1 MADDAQATDFNASD
15 FNATDPSDTDL
26 SAARRALERGEYGR
40 VLALLEPLAERHPAR
55 TALGSELRLLIVTA
69 LMGQGESERAAAC
82 CRSLRD
88 SVDPELRAR
97 ARDLLYVLE
106 APALSRPRAWSL
118 TLPDLAPGP
127 SLESVG
133 RPGGRRRR
141 PQELPPPPPPPPV
154 GPTRAPLG
162 FAALAGLL
170 LVVMLLAGLLGGC
183 VQVRSELRFDGPGRV
198 QVSHRLRSAA
208 GSSTPW
214 QRHLAGDLAEL
225 GFRPEG
231 RGEQRILRTAVL
243 PAREGL
249 TAFAASV
256 QRAARLGGV
265 ELPPLRLEL
274 RERNW
279 LLGVR
284 QRLSLEID
292 LTALEPLPGLEL
304 ELGLAPLRPAA
315 VRRAAPE
322 APLAENHGV
331 RWPLRAGVPN
341 RLEVSSWRWSPLGLG
356 GAAVL
361 LAVIVA
367 LALQRIRQ
375 SLGFGLPQLPA

>member
-1 MADDAQATDFNASD
+1 MADDAQA
-15 FNATDPSDTDL
+15 TDL

-40 VLALLEPLAERHPAR
+40 VLALLEPLAEHHPPR
-55 TALGSELRLLIVTA
+55 TPQGSELRLLMVTA
-69 LMGQGESERAAAC
+69 LMGQGESERAAEC
-82 CRSLRD
+82 CRSLCN

-97 ARDLLYVLE
+97 ARELLFVLE
-106 APALSRPRAWSL
+106 APALSRPREWSL
-118 TLPDLAPGP
+118 TLPDLASGR

-141 PQELPPPPPPPPV
+141 PEEPPPPPPPPV

-170 LVVMLLAGLLGGC
+170 LVVLLLAGLLGGC
-183 VQVRSELRFDGPGRV
+183 VQVRSDLRFDGPGRV

-208 GSSTPW
+208 GPSTPW
-214 QRHLAGDLAEL
+214 QRHLAVDLAEL

-231 RGEQRILRTAVL
+231 RGERRILRTAVL
-243 PAREGL
+243 PVHEGL
-249 TAFAASV
+249 EAFAASV
-256 QRAARLGGV
+256 QRAALLGGV
-265 ELPPLRLEL
+265 ELPPPRLEL

-284 QRLSLEID
+284 QHLSLEID

-315 VRRAAPE
+315 VRQAAPE
-322 APLAENHGV
+322 PALAESDGV

-341 RLEVSSWRWSPLGLG
+341 RLELSCWRWSPLGLG

-361 LAVIVA
+361 LAVILA
-367 LALQRIRQ
+367 LALQAIRQ